1 MFDFLS
7 KRNRQLS
14 SKNQQ
19 SSKASPRLQKRSLF
33 LESLEDR
40 RLLAQDIT
48 LSNLEIVSGGSSTTV
63 NSGDALNIAEG
74 DILRFTGLTV
84 DDGVSADE
92 NIEVLLQLTGPSAN
106 ASNPINSDFSVDIAG
121 SDFNGE
127 SIVSNQVYVGIA
139 NIPQTDPGGT
149 SLTFEVVVTNDLV
162 VELDDDFNV
171 QIFKTVGANPQDS
184 FYAVEPTLTLA
195 DNDGATVS
203 VAANDSAAAE
213 AGVDPGQFTVT

>member
-1 MFDFLS
+1 MFDFFS
-7 KRNRQLS
+7 KRSRQLS
-14 SKNQQ
+14 SQNQL
-19 SSKASPRLQKRSLF
+19 SGNRSPRLQKRSMF

-92 NIEVLLQLTGPSAN
+92 NIEVLLQLTGPIAS
-106 ASNPINSDFSVDIAG
+106 ASNPVSSDFSVDIAG

-127 SIVSNQVYVGIA
+127 SIVSNQVYVGIV
-139 NIPQTDPGGT
+139 NIPQTDLGGT
-149 SLTFEVVVTNDLV
+149 SLTFDILVTNDLV

-171 QIFKTVGANPQDS
+171 QILS
-184 FYAVEPTLTLA
+184 LIHI
-195 DNDGATVS
+195 
-203 VAANDSAAAE
+203 
-213 AGVDPGQFTVT
+213 